1 MVGGGLSRERLAR
14 MRETMTGYVARGE
27 VPGMITA
34 ISRRGETH
42 VEAIGSKAIGAADPM
57 RADTIFRIASMTKPV
72 TAVAAMILVEE
83 CKLRL
88 DEPVDRLLPE
98 LADRRVLKRVDGP
111 IDETVPAKR
120 AITLRDLLTFRA
132 GYGFVVGAPSDAPIH
147 RALAEA
153 GLAPG
158 PTLASVAPDEY
169 MRRLSRIPLAHQP
182 GEQWMYHTGSDIL
195 GVLIARASGQSLE
208 AFFRERIFVPLGMSD
223 TSFSVPAAKLDR
235 LAACYQV
242 NAQTGAFEPFDDVQ
256 NSRWSRPPIFASGGG
271 GLVSTVD
278 DFLAF
283 GQMML
288 SYGKLGR
295 ERILSRPSVE
305 AMISDQLTAE
315 QRAANAMFFDDN
327 RSWGFGV
334 SMVIKR
340 DATAAVPGRFGWE
353 GGYGT
358 SWASDPRENMVG
370 VLLTQVLWSSPQ
382 GPRVY
387 HDFWT
392 SVYQTIDD

>member
-1 MVGGGLSRERLAR
+1 MVGGGLSKERLAR
-14 MRETMTGYVARGE
+14 MRETMSGYVSRGE
-27 VPGMITA
+27 VPGMVTA
-34 ISRRGETH
+34 INRRGETF
-42 VEAIGSKAIGAADPM
+42 VEALGVKTIGGSDAV

-88 DEPVDRLLPE
+88 DEPLDKWLPE
-98 LADRRVLKRVDGP
+98 LSDRRVLKRVDGP
-111 IDETVPAKR
+111 IDETVPVR
-120 AITLRDLLTFRA
+120 RSLTLRDLLTFRA
-132 GYGFVVGAPSDAPIH
+132 GYGFIVAAPQDAPIQK
-147 RALAEA
+147 ALAEA

-158 PTLASVAPDEY
+158 PTLAAIAPNEY
-169 MRRLSRIPLAHQP
+169 MARLGRIPLAYQP
-182 GEQWMYHTGSDIL
+182 GEQWLYHTCSDIL
-195 GVLIARASGQSLE
+195 GVLIARVTGQPLE

-235 LAACYQV
+235 LATCYQV
-242 NAQTGAFEPFDDVQ
+242 NARGAFEVFDGVDT
-256 NSRWSRPPIFASGGG
+256 SRWSRPPVFAAGGG

-288 SYGKLGR
+288 NFGRLGR

-305 AMISDQLTAE
+305 AMITDQLTAE
-315 QRAANAMFFDDN
+315 QRAANDAFFDGN

-334 SMVIKR
+334 SMVVKR
-340 DATAAVPGRFGWE
+340 DSGTAVPGRFGWE

-358 SWASDPRENMVG
+358 SWASDPKEGLVG
-370 VLLTQVLWSSPQ
+370 ILLTQVLWSSPQ

>member
-1 MVGGGLSRERLAR
+1 MVGGGLSKERLAR
-14 MRETMTGYVARGE
+14 MRETMTGYVSRGE
-27 VPGMITA
+27 VPGMVTA
-34 ISRRGETH
+34 IARRGETH
-42 VEAIGSKAIGAADPM
+42 VEAIGMKAVGSSDAM

-88 DEPVDRLLPE
+88 DEPLDKWLPE
-98 LADRRVLKRVDGP
+98 ISERQVLKRVDGP
-111 IDETVPAKR
+111 IEDTVPAGR
-120 AITLRDLLTFRA
+120 SITLRDLLTFRA
-132 GYGFVVGAPSDAPIH
+132 GYGFVVSAPQDAPIQK
-147 RALAEA
+147 ALAEA

-158 PTLASVAPDEY
+158 PTLAAIPPNEY
-169 MRRLSRIPLAHQP
+169 MARLGRIPLAYQP

-195 GVLIARASGQSLE
+195 GVLIARVTGQPLE

-223 TSFSVPAAKLDR
+223 TSFYVPAAKLDR
-235 LAACYQV
+235 LATCYQV
-242 NAQTGAFEPFDDVQ
+242 NSRGAFEVFDGVD
-256 NSRWSRPPIFASGGG
+256 NSRWARPPVFPAGGG

-278 DFLAF
+278 DYLAF
-283 GQMML
+283 AQMML
-288 SYGKLGR
+288 GFGKLGR

-305 AMISDQLTAE
+305 AMITDQLTAE
-315 QRAANAMFFDDN
+315 QRAANQMFFDGN

-340 DATAAVPGRFGWE
+340 DATASVPGRYGWE

-358 SWASDPRENMVG
+358 SWASDPKEGLVG
-370 VLLTQVLWSSPQ
+370 ILLTQVLWSSPQ